1 MRCPGV
7 LGASHL
13 HPRLMAFAPP
23 GRDKRTLTDTSTPH
37 LLRHRR
43 PADGARI
50 SYSPNLPNVPGV
62 PGYLRQHSR
71 HHSPSDGSAPT
82 RHLPCPCTISRPGG
96 AKDDSRGWS
105 EAWRAGTPGRLTVSV
120 VHRAAPWRG
129 ARGAAVGVRAL
140 FGNVP
145 GLRLRAGSPHS
156 LGRCKGADEDVKWEF
171 REDTELSTQD
181 PAVAGQ
187 AHVRS
192 MADTAEE
199 RPRRSARLRADVG
212 FSRPSRAHPV

>member
-1 MRCPGV
+1 MADGADVGARWEFREDAELSTQDACAPWRTQRKNAPEEAPSWGRTWVSRAPPGRTRCDILWVMRCPGV

-105 EAWRAGTPGRLTVSV
+105 EAWRAGAPGCLTGSV
-120 VHRAAPWRG
+120 APGVAPWRG
-129 ARGAAVGVRAL
+129 ARGGWD
-140 FGNVP
+140 
-145 GLRLRAGSPHS
+145 
-156 LGRCKGADEDVKWEF
+156 KE
-171 REDTELSTQD
+171 
-181 PAVAGQ
+181 
-187 AHVRS
+187 
-192 MADTAEE
+192 
-199 RPRRSARLRADVG
+199 
-212 FSRPSRAHPV
+212 